1 MKRKAQITVFVL
13 LGLMIILAVAG
24 SVYLFSG
31 EQPNPDG
38 DESYSEDISPIRN
51 QIRRCAVT
59 LTENRVAN
67 LLEQGGLTDDELEQR
82 ISSASINA
90 HELEAVDMYGDGAL
104 TVPYWYHSTD
114 SPDCGQCST
123 KTEIPS
129 LNGDDSVQSKTE
141 SYVEANIDSCIN
153 NFEDFDG
160 FTVDAGTPDA
170 TVRFNAN
177 DTGVSMQWPMTVSS
191 DTSDQTF
198 DINTVTGSS
207 DLAVKPLYE
216 AARAATVRMATENLP
231 ATYIQKLIT
240 YNSFDN
246 AIPPVEGGVKV
257 GKSNDVWF
265 LQDVKDTI
273 RQDLSS
279 YAGLLSIIG
288 PNDPQ
293 PSFTE
298 GEVASFAG
306 DLTVSSAEDSL
317 NRYDI
322 EATHRPSWPMTLRI
336 NGDRSPLILPET
348 TSIGISFLSF
358 AFTDNDFKYDVSYP
372 LVFEV
377 NDPASD
383 LTVRFGA
390 EGNIR
395 DTKPYD
401 RVVVEPAST
410 DEESSGG
417 SGSVF
422 AGLGNNE
429 VNVNLDGPTT
439 DSGALELQCAGET
452 IPLADTNESTDT
464 IEALAPTCTSGQLTY
479 KATLIQSDTANVS
492 ITPNGPQTFT
502 LNTSELQNITVNVER
517 RPVFDQNDPHPNLTY
532 TPTSITQTSP
542 TVGLEDAVEQ
552 ELGSSGDISNPVFTP
567 ATTTQPILGNESVTV
582 LLRQVNGDHVAT
594 FEASTDNPTG
604 NVQLYPGAYK
614 TRVIAN
620 YNLSEPINTTSEEIC
635 VDPPGPFNKECETIP
650 GQQIPQGQRQA
661 VSTCVR
667 QNTDDEGFD
676 AYITALQNAPESA
689 TPLSVAQGQGYQI
702 QSCVQNEVDNMDL
715 NVLSGYYASPNQTAM
730 QLEETTSDI
739 TIPYYGYHPR
749 QIEKTRDMMI
759 VSALLDLP
767 EKMKDVD
774 ELQPRLQ

>member
-1 MKRKAQITVFVL
+1 MRRAGQITVFVL
-13 LGLMIILAVAG
+13 LGLILVLAVAG
-24 SVYLFSG
+24 SIYLFSG
-31 EQPNPDG
+31 YETNPG
-38 DESYSEDISPIRN
+38 NDESYSEDISPIRN

-67 LLEQGGLTDDELEQR
+67 LLEQGGLTDDELDQR

-90 HELEAVDMYGDGAL
+90 HELEAVDMYGDDSL
-104 TVPYWYHSTD
+104 TVPYWYHSED

-123 KTEIPS
+123 KTEIPP
-129 LNGDDSVQSKTE
+129 LNGENSIQSKTE
-141 SYVEANIDSCIN
+141 TYVESNIQTCLN
-153 NFEDFDG
+153 DFNDFG
-160 FTVDAGTPDA
+160 GLDVDAGTPDT
-170 TVRFNAN
+170 TVTFNEE
-177 DTGVSMQWPMTVSS
+177 DTQVTIDWPMTITSE
-191 DTSDQTF
+191 TSDQTF
-198 DINTVTGSS
+198 DVNTVIGDS
-207 DLAVKPLYE
+207 DLAVRPIYD
-216 AARAATVRMATENLP
+216 AARAATVRLATENLP
-231 ATYIQKLIT
+231 ATYIQKLVT

-246 AIPPVEGGVKV
+246 KIPPVEGGVSV
-257 GKSNDVWF
+257 GRSNDIWF
-265 LQDVKDTI
+265 LEDVKNTL

-279 YAGLLSIIG
+279 YSSLLNIIG
-288 PNDPQ
+288 PGDPQ
-293 PSFTE
+293 PAFTS

-306 DLTVSSAEDSL
+306 DLTLATAEESL
-317 NRYDI
+317 NRYDMT
-322 EATHRPSWPMTLRI
+322 ATHRPSWPITLRI
-336 NGDRSPLILPET
+336 NGDKSPLILPET

-358 AFTDNDFKYDVSYP
+358 AFTDNDFKYDVTYP

-377 NDPASD
+377 DDPSSD
-383 LTVRFGA
+383 LTLRFGV

-401 RVVVEPAST
+401 SVVVEPT
-410 DEESSGG
+410 DTESEGG

-422 AGLGNNE
+422 AGLGNNPVH
-429 VNVNLDGPTT
+429 VNINGPRGEA
-439 DSGALELQCAGET
+439 GALELQCAGET
-452 IPLADTNESTDT
+452 IALTDTNESTDT
-464 IEALAPTCTSGQLTY
+464 IEALSPTCTSGQLSY
-479 KATLIQSDTANVS
+479 KATLIQSDTANIS
-492 ITPNGPQTFT
+492 ITPGQPQSVTI
-502 LNTSELQNITVNVER
+502 NTSTMRNVTVNVER
-517 RPVFDQNDPHPNLTY
+517 RPVFDQNNPHPNLTY
-532 TPTSITQTSP
+532 NPTSFTSISP
-542 TVGLEDAVEQ
+542 TVGLEDAVKQ